1 LTVLNFIFS
10 TTMKKIVLFVAAV
23 LSFSVAQAQN
33 GPKIGIKA
41 GANYS
46 NISGKELANED
57 IYENKLGFVGGL
69 TANFDL
75 TGDGFLSV
83 QPELLFS
90 QRGYQYRDEKYTIG
104 NNEYKSKGDMNYNY
118 LDLPILLRVN
128 AGGLFFEGGPQ
139 VSYLLGIKDNTETSI
154 NGNDADNS
162 RKVEKDQLSE
172 LEIGYAAGL
181 GYQMQS
187 GLSLGLR
194 YTGGINA
201 LAKDDNDELGNARH
215 SAFQLTLGYVFGGR

>member
-1 LTVLNFIFS
+1 
-10 TTMKKIVLFVAAV
+10 M
-23 LSFSVAQAQN
+23 
-33 GPKIGIKA
+33 
-41 GANYS
+41 
-46 NISGKELANED
+46 ANED
-57 IYENKLGFVGGL
+57 IYQNKLGFVGGI
-69 TANFDL
+69 TSNFDL
-75 TGDGFLSV
+75 SGDGFLSI

-118 LDLPILLRVN
+118 LDLPVLLRIN

-139 VSYLLGIKDNTETSI
+139 ASYLLGIKDNTETI
-154 NGNDADNS
+154 VNGRDTDTS
-162 RKVEKDQLSE
+162 RKVEKDQLAE

-181 GYQMQS
+181 GYQAQN

-201 LAKDDNDELGNARH
+201 LAKDNDNDELANARN

>member
-1 LTVLNFIFS
+1 
-10 TTMKKIVLFVAAV
+10 MKKFVLFVASV
-23 LSFSVAQAQN
+23 LSFAVAQAQN
-33 GPKIGIKA
+33 GPKFGIKV

-57 IYENKLGFVGGL
+57 IYQNKLGFVGGI
-69 TANFDL
+69 TSNFDL
-75 TGDGFLSV
+75 SGDGFLSI

-90 QRGYQYRDEKYTIG
+90 QRGYQYRDEKYTLG

-118 LDLPILLRVN
+118 LDLPVLLRIN

-139 VSYLLGIKDNTETSI
+139 ASYLLGIKDNTETI
-154 NGNDADNS
+154 VNGQDTDTS
-162 RKVEKDQLSE
+162 RKVEKDQLAE

-181 GYQMQS
+181 GYQAQN
-187 GLSLGLR
+187 GISLGLR

-201 LAKDDNDELGNARH
+201 LAKDNDNDELSNARN
-215 SAFQLTLGYVFGGR
+215 SAFQLTLGYVFGGK

>member
-1 LTVLNFIFS
+1 
-10 TTMKKIVLFVAAV
+10 MKKIVLFLAAV
-23 LSFSVAQAQN
+23 ISFGVAQAQTRF
-33 GPKIGIKA
+33 GIKA

-75 TGDGFLSV
+75 SGDGFLSL

-90 QRGYQYRDEKYTIG
+90 QRGYQYKDEEYTI
-104 NNEYKSKGDMNYNY
+104 NNTTYKSKGDMNYNY
-118 LDLPILLRVN
+118 LDLPVLLKIN

-139 VSYLLGIKDNTETSI
+139 VSYLLGIKDKTETKIGSR
-154 NGNDADNS
+154 DYDNS
-162 RKVEKDQLSE
+162 RRIDKDDLSE

-181 GYQMQS
+181 GYQLEN

-194 YTGGINA
+194 YTGGINK
-201 LAKDDNDELGNARH
+201 LAKEDNDELGNARH
-215 SAFQLTLGYVFGGR
+215 SAFQLTLGFLFPSR

>member
-1 LTVLNFIFS
+1 
-10 TTMKKIVLFVAAV
+10 MKKIVLFVAAV
-23 LSFSVAQAQN
+23 LSFGIAQAQT
-33 GPKIGIKA
+33 GPKFGIKA
-41 GANYS
+41 GVNYS

-57 IYENKLGFVGGL
+57 IYQNKLGFVGGI
-69 TANFDL
+69 TSNFDL
-75 TGDGFLSV
+75 SGDGFLSI

-118 LDLPILLRVN
+118 LDLPVLLRIN

-139 VSYLLGIKDNTETSI
+139 ASYLLGIKDNTETI
-154 NGNDADNS
+154 VNGRDTDTS
-162 RKVEKDQLSE
+162 RKVEKDQLAE

-181 GYQMQS
+181 GYQAQN

-201 LAKDDNDELGNARH
+201 LAKDNDNDELANARN

>member
-1 LTVLNFIFS
+1 
-10 TTMKKIVLFVAAV
+10 MKKIVLFVAAV
-23 LSFSVAQAQN
+23 LSFGVAQAQT
-33 GPKIGIKA
+33 GPRFGIKA

-46 NISGKELANED
+46 NISGKELANEN
-57 IYENKLGFVGGL
+57 IYQNKLGFVGGV

-75 TGDGFLSV
+75 SGDGFLSV

-90 QRGYQYRDEKYTIG
+90 QRGYQYRDEKFTR
-104 NNEYKSKGDMNYNY
+104 NNVEYKRKGDVNYNY
-118 LDLPILLRVN
+118 LDLPVLLRIN

-139 VSYLLGIKDNTETSI
+139 ASYLLGIKDNTEEQIGSGKFERST
-154 NGNDADNS
+154 
-162 RKVEKDQLSE
+162 KVEKDNLSE

-181 GYQMQS
+181 GYQAQN

-201 LAKDDNDELGNARH
+201 LAKEDSDELTNARH